1 MIRRKCARARCA
13 RTFTLEIDQLVI
25 SAISAT
31 ENPSTSSSVSTSR
44 SSALT
49 RVNNFKARSRETSA
63 LSTSLRAATAS
74 DAETETAA
82 NAPFLFTR
90 IRARIAEERRR
101 REEAGGWQSLPLVA
115 WRAVPLMA
123 IVALLTAVLTMWT
136 AQPST
141 PATGFGIYEEALSDT
156 NDPGVEQ
163 TILSRNNLSHDE
175 IFSIVLDRNDGRKG
189 R

>member
-1 MIRRKCARARCA
+1 MFKRDR
-13 RTFTLEIDQLVI
+13 EQNQLLD
-25 SAISAT
+25 SAGA
-31 ENPSTSSSVSTSR
+31 V
-44 SSALT
+44 
-49 RVNNFKARSRETSA
+49 V
-63 LSTSLRAATAS
+63 LRAATANE
-74 DAETETAA
+74 AETETAA

-90 IRARIAEERRR
+90 IRARIAEEKRR
-101 REEAGGWQSLPLVA
+101 REEAGGWQTLPLVA

-123 IVALLTAVLTMWT
+123 IVALLTAVFMMWT

-141 PATGFGIYEEALSDT
+141 PATGFGMYEEALSDT
-156 NDPGVEQ
+156 SDPGVEQ